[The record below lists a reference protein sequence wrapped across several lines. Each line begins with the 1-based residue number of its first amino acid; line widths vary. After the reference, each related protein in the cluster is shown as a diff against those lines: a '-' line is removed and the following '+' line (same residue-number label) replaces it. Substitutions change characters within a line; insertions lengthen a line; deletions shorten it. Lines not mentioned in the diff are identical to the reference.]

1 MNNIDKKYIIDGI
14 TINKTKEGYR
24 VFTIPTQHFDIIDLD
39 ELTNDRFDFEIKR
52 QEKYEED
59 GSELVK
65 LWVNE
70 NEQLR

>member
-70 NEQLR
+70 NE